1 MPSLIA
7 DLLDRLDVELRYQ
20 FAESAGAIEFDSGV
34 PRDEAEALGLI
45 DLLRTHPG
53 ALLGV
58 TALEVEHDGHTEF
71 VITNDLE
78 SVDRHFG
85 AGAMAHIVD
94 LADMVRGQ
102 FGGLAV
108 IHQLGD
114 PTNDN

>member
-7 DLLDRLDVELRYQ
+7 DLLSRLDVELRYQ
-20 FAESAGAIEFDSGV
+20 FEESAGTIEFDSGV
-34 PRDEAEALGLI
+34 PRDEAEALALI

-58 TALEVEHDGHTEF
+58 TVVQVNHDGHTDF

-85 AGAMAHIVD
+85 SAALAHIVD
-94 LADMVRGQ
+94 LADVVRTQ

-114 PTNDN
+114 THDN